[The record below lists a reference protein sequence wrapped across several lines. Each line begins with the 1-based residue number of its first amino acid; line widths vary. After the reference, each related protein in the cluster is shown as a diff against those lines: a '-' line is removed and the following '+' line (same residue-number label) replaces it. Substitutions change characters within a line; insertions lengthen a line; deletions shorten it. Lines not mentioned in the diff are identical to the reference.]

1 MPRPVPATELEDPRA
16 PAQGL
21 SSRSVI
27 SDGNAHDQNHE
38 KLCLFFI
45 MVQFYTHR
53 HIRTAFPISMIYDS
67 WTGMNEP
74 LSYGSHS
81 DLDSFYVILL
91 ACEDSGHLSYR
102 PGHLIETSSSQ
113 QQWTSSG

>member
-1 MPRPVPATELEDPRA
+1 
-16 PAQGL
+16 
-21 SSRSVI
+21 
-27 SDGNAHDQNHE
+27 
-38 KLCLFFI
+38 
-45 MVQFYTHR
+45 
-53 HIRTAFPISMIYDS
+53 
-67 WTGMNEP
+67 MNEP